1 MALDAI
7 IFDVDGTLVD
17 SNELHVEAFVRTFAN
32 YGYKVFPDRIAIE
45 IGKGGDNLVPSIL
58 GPAADKKDGDSIREQ
73 EPKEFARLAQQRKIA
88 VFPKVRELLGEVR
101 RRGLKVVIAT
111 SSGKKQLDILTQW
124 SGLDVAAEADV
135 LVTAD
140 DAPSS
145 KPAPDLIVTAVKKSG
160 LSPAQC
166 VMIGDTQWDAHSA
179 KHAGVV
185 CLGLRCGGNS
195 VETLMQA
202 GARRVYSDL
211 ADVLTHFDEAL
222 SIASPG
228 AAHLTQSRLEELMRQ
243 ALQAAKDGMANG
255 EAPIGA
261 CLARGD
267 GSIIATGYNRLNK
280 TQNKTAH
287 AETVTFANA
296 AGKVP
301 TDARDLI
308 LISTLEPCVMCTG
321 AAMVAAVDTII
332 YGLRAPADAGTGRV
346 SPPISPQSQM
356 PRIVGDILAKESLE
370 LFKHWYAKNRE
381 TEQAAYVEQL
391 LKLHHVPA

>member
-1 MALDAI
+1 
-7 IFDVDGTLVD
+7 
-17 SNELHVEAFVRTFAN
+17 
-32 YGYKVFPDRIAIE
+32 
-45 IGKGGDNLVPSIL
+45 
-58 GPAADKKDGDSIREQ
+58 
-73 EPKEFARLAQQRKIA
+73 
-88 VFPKVRELLGEVR
+88 
-101 RRGLKVVIAT
+101 
-111 SSGKKQLDILTQW
+111 
-124 SGLDVAAEADV
+124 
-135 LVTAD
+135 
-140 DAPSS
+140 
-145 KPAPDLIVTAVKKSG
+145 
-160 LSPAQC
+160 
-166 VMIGDTQWDAHSA
+166 
-179 KHAGVV
+179 
-185 CLGLRCGGNS
+185 
-195 VETLMQA
+195 MQA
-202 GARRVYSDL
+202 GAHRVYSDL

-255 EAPIGA
+255 KAPIGA